1 MACEAERPS
10 GPPPPAVFEL
20 ARVLARAA
28 VARDLARL
36 HDSRDDQRS
45 MFIIDRRGTTSV
57 EADSREAALT
67 NKEGRFGRAE
77 RETDHAFSKS

>member
-28 VARDLARL
+28 VARDMAL
-36 HDSRDDQRS
+36 H
-45 MFIIDRRGTTSV
+45 GGAPVTSDT
-57 EADSREAALT
+57 ADGITPHDGA
-67 NKEGRFGRAE
+67 
-77 RETDHAFSKS
+77 